1 MRSLNNKTEPR
12 ELLDWKSDNRLTP
25 ENLEYGKASFPAEA
39 VRRALLAQQ
48 YYLCAYTLIR
58 LKKPEE
64 CDTNN
69 QTRESCHIEHILPQT
84 RGKLIKEQR
93 NGDEVREVIKFTAG
107 EDIDFHNMV
116 ACYPPSISKIHCG
129 YGAHYKGDYDPY
141 DHPDFLSPLM
151 PNIESH
157 FTFSD
162 KGHIESST
170 KKGQETIR
178 ALQLDHTELCC
189 WRKEVI
195 NGAIYPKGTH
205 RDPISA
211 ADARRLADNVLQP
224 SADGRLREFCVAI
237 HQVAL
242 KHADKLERR
251 ASRIAAQRRK

>member
-12 ELLDWKSDNRLTP
+12 ELLNWKLDNRLIP
-25 ENLEYGKASFPAEA
+25 ENLVYNRAGFPAEA
-39 VRRALLAQQ
+39 VRCALLAQQ

-58 LKKPEE
+58 LKKPEK
-64 CDTNN
+64 CDVNH

-84 RGKLIKEQR
+84 RGELIKRQR
-93 NGDEVREVIKFTAG
+93 TGEIVKEVINFTPG

-116 ACYPPSISKIHCG
+116 ACYPPSMSSTHCEF
-129 YGAHYKGDYDPY
+129 GAQYKGDYDPY
-141 DHPDFLSPLM
+141 DHPDFLSPLT
-151 PNIESH
+151 PSIESH
-157 FTFSD
+157 FTFSTN
-162 KGHIESST
+162 GHIESET
-170 KKGQETIR
+170 EKGQETIR

-195 NGAIYPKGTH
+195 NGAIYPKGIH

-211 ADARRLADNVLQP
+211 ADARRLANNVLQP
-224 SADGRLREFCVAI
+224 SPDGRLRDFCVAI

-251 ASRIAAQRRK
+251 ANRIAAQRRR